1 MSIDWTIAAME
12 CQISQAILNFGLF
25 DGSMI
30 LVGYKTSYEF
40 RRIWIFGPVKTNIL
54 SLKNTV
60 WKLQIYRLTW
70 WTFDPFVFAP
80 FCPPFAL
87 FCQEIEM
94 PVMSRNYLQNSLDIF
109 QEKTRVFF
117 SRNKS
122 AVVTRFVY
130 ARKLPKYFTKSQTY
144 PRKITYFKLL
154 TYIFV

>member
-12 CQISQAILNFGLF
+12 CQICQAILNFGLF
-25 DGSMI
+25 DGSMV
-30 LVGYKTSYEF
+30 LVGNKTSYEF
-40 RRIWIFGPVKTNIL
+40 RRIWILGPVKIIL
-54 SLKNTV
+54 LSKKTV
-60 WKLQIYRLTW
+60 WKLQNYRHTW

-80 FCPPFAL
+80 FYPPFAL
-87 FCQEIEM
+87 FCQVIEM

-130 ARKLPKYFTKSQTY
+130 ARKLPNIFTKSQTY